1 MVNIQNKQ
9 RKFDIKSYK
18 IEQKLNFLL
27 DALGYKK
34 YDIGLLITTNKTI
47 ASYNQTYRQKDKPTD
62 ILSFPYH
69 PHLKAGDK
77 IVVNQAEDKN
87 LGDMIIS
94 LEYVEKDAKNLG
106 VKLLDRIDV
115 LLVHGICHLLGY
127 DHIIDADYLV
137 MKEEEERLLELIR
150 EKFYK

>member
-27 DALGYKK
+27 DVLGYKK
-34 YDIGLLITTNKTI
+34 YDVGLLITTNKTI

-77 IVVNQAEDKN
+77 IVVNQTEDKN

-106 VKLLDRIDV
+106 VTLLDRIDV
-115 LLVHGICHLLGY
+115 LLVHGVCHLLGY
-127 DHIIDADYLV
+127 DHIIDHDYLI
-137 MKEEEERLLELIR
+137 MKKEEERLLELLR

>member
-27 DALGYKK
+27 DVLGYKK

-69 PHLKAGDK
+69 PHLKAGEK
-77 IVVNQAEDKN
+77 IIVEQTEDKN

-106 VKLLDRIDV
+106 VTLLDRIDV
-115 LLVHGICHLLGY
+115 LLGY

-137 MKEEEERLLELIR
+137 MKKEEERLLELLR